1 MRLLFFLLALL
12 LRSSLR
18 LGGASLLLQTK
29 FRQAKKNSPAP
40 RRPPRFVLQGEAVA
54 AACSLHVFPH
64 PERTV
69 LPLQPPTVR
78 GAAQPLSGCLGYQ
91 VCPSPI
97 MCAAQSGCGF
107 KNLKR
112 LLCQPRYVCVGL
124 QVPPPPPPPRGRFL
138 ISLSKNRFY
147 NCIMSAV
154 ANFKSV
160 VLMPS
165 KHGVTE
171 SSKSNLLG
179 VSKDVVYNGFLSKA
193 TKRRIC
199 KLVSNFGS
207 ALYYSQKEGQCFINE
222 IVPYDAPNMPS
233 SVVSNPPNIINNTT
247 RNSTVNSERTII
259 ANAINE
265 FHRSKCKGSGLRK
278 IVFLTLTLPCMQKHT
293 DNEIKREC
301 LNRFLIDLCKYCDVK
316 VWMWVAELQ
325 KNGNIHFHLLI
336 DNYIPF
342 VTISEKED
350 ILHANSRAKCIV
362 YGKRCNL
369 SGIKVVNYAQLL
381 WNKHLNRLGY
391 IDDFEKVY
399 KHRQPPTTQV
409 ELVKNENYMRSYLTK
424 YITKEQKANITGDRV
439 IAGRLW
445 GCSDSLKLF
454 ENVTLPTPLIKEV
467 LPLVK
472 DNATYKYTDGF
483 ISYFAVNVEHID
495 VLFHFVLCSYSRL
508 LSNVYDSGKKNDSS
522 A

>member
-1 MRLLFFLLALL
+1 
-12 LRSSLR
+12 
-18 LGGASLLLQTK
+18 
-29 FRQAKKNSPAP
+29 
-40 RRPPRFVLQGEAVA
+40 
-54 AACSLHVFPH
+54 
-64 PERTV
+64 
-69 LPLQPPTVR
+69 
-78 GAAQPLSGCLGYQ
+78 
-91 VCPSPI
+91 
-97 MCAAQSGCGF
+97 
-107 KNLKR
+107 
-112 LLCQPRYVCVGL
+112 
-124 QVPPPPPPPRGRFL
+124 
-138 ISLSKNRFY
+138 
-147 NCIMSAV
+147 
-154 ANFKSV
+154 
-160 VLMPS
+160 MPS

-171 SSKSNLLG
+171 RSKSNLLG

-193 TKRRIC
+193 TKRRIS

-222 IVPYDAPNMPS
+222 IVPYDAPNVS
-233 SVVSNPPNIINNTT
+233 SSTISPPPNVSDNTPP
-247 RNSTVNSERTII
+247 NSTVNSERLII
-259 ANAINE
+259 SDAING

-278 IVFLTLTLPCMQKHT
+278 IVFLTLTLPCKQNHT
-293 DNEIKREC
+293 DKEIKREC
-301 LNRFLIDLCKYCDVK
+301 LNRFLIDICKNCDIK

-342 VTISEKED
+342 VAISGVGD
-350 ILHANSRAKCIV
+350 ILYANSRAKCII
-362 YGKRCNL
+362 YARQSKM

-399 KHRQPPTTQV
+399 KHRQPPTTKV

-424 YITKEQKANITGDRV
+424 YITKEQKANITGSR
-439 IAGRLW
+439 IIEGRLW

-472 DNATYKYTDGF
+472 DNSTYKYTDGF

-495 VLFHFVLCSYSRL
+495 VLFHFVLCHYSRL